1 MYVDAF
7 LLVSDSQA
15 VTVTAVSTHTIDLS
29 NVTPKRDIEIGEALG
44 FAVCIEVAADFT
56 TGDETYTLE
65 VLQSAN
71 ADLSAPDVIA
81 SRLLSAAERA
91 AGSLIFV
98 GLGAV
103 TKRYVGMR
111 YTTAGTTPTVTLS
124 SWLTSRELFSKQ
136 APYYARNYAV

>member
-15 VTVTAVSTHTIDLS
+15 VTVQAFSTHTIDLS
-29 NVTPKRDIEIGEALG
+29 NVTPKRDVEIGEVLG
-44 FAVCIEVAADFT
+44 FAVNIEVAADFT

-65 VLQSAN
+65 VVQSDNAN
-71 ADLSAPDVIA
+71 LSSPDVIG
-81 SRLLSAAERA
+81 SRILSAAERA
-91 AGSLIFV
+91 AGSLIFIA
-98 GLGAV
+98 LGAV
-103 TKRYVGMR
+103 TKRYIGMR

-124 SWLTSRELFSKQ
+124 AWLTSRDLFSKQ